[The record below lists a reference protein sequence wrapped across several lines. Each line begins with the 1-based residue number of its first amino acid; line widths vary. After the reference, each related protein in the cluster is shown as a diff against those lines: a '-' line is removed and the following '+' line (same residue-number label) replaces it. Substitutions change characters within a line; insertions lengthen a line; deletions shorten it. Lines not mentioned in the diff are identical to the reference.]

1 MNGISNESK
10 VDSAVTK
17 KLCEIVGEKKMQP
30 IISISVTPTL
40 MTCPL

>member
-17 KLCEIVGEKKMQP
+17 NYVKSSGKKMQP